1 MNVVDQLEKLLRT
14 EVLIQVDEEIATV
27 KKFLAKQKDSE
38 DLKIEL
44 DYMLDVKK
52 YYDQVISHIEKKILS
67 EEDAVKILQDLE
79 DMREDEDDLN

>member
-1 MNVVDQLEKLLRT
+1 MNVIEQLEKLLKT

-44 DYMLDVKK
+44 EYILDVKK
-52 YYDQVISHIEKKILS
+52 YYDQVIAHIEKKILS

-79 DMREDEDDLN
+79 DMREDEDDI

>member
-1 MNVVDQLEKLLRT
+1 MNVIDQLEKLLKT
-14 EVLIQVDEEIATV
+14 EVLIQVDEEIETI
-27 KKFLAKQKDSE
+27 KKFVAKQKDSE

-44 DYMLDVKK
+44 EYMLDVKK

-79 DMREDEDDLN
+79 DMREDEDDI